1 MKTITITDE
10 AYEYVRKMAFDT
22 KGKIGATASKA
33 ILNNVE
39 EDSK

>member
-39 EDSK
+39 ESK

>member
-39 EDSK
+39 ELK